1 MSDFS
6 VDVDGLA
13 QLVKDL
19 QGCADDLDHGLKA
32 LHEAGA
38 AGLGFDFL
46 DDSCRHFQDK
56 WEYGLKKVR
65 ECVKTLHEGL
75 DTAQQN
81 YAQTEQGLAGSMKVS
96 AA

>member
-6 VDVDGLA
+6 VDVEALA
-13 QLVKDL
+13 QLATDL

-32 LHEAGA
+32 LHDAGA

-46 DDSCRHFQDK
+46 DDSCRHFQGE

-75 DTAQQN
+75 GTVQQN
-81 YAQTEQGLAGSMKVS
+81 YAQTEQGLTDSMKVS
-96 AA
+96 VA